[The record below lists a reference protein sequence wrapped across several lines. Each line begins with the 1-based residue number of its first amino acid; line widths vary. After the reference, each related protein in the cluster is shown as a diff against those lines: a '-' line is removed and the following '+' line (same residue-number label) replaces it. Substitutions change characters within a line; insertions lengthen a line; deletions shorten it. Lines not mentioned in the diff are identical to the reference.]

1 MTKRKNTD
9 NKMVKLKKRDNKTA
23 KRKKKKKTI
32 KWQNENKR
40 Q

>member
-23 KRKKKKKTI
+23 KRKKKKQTI